1 MADKHVCRFLR
12 RIRGDDKTIT
22 AGCKCGAQVTF
33 DTLASHRPISAWS
46 AHGAG
51 QVYAPPVAER
61 LVSEEEEV
69 LW

>member
-22 AGCKCGAQVTF
+22 AATGGAQVTF